1 MGRPLTS
8 KRPDKCNRGEATICP
23 AKTLSNVVF
32 PDPDG
37 PIIASNLPGLASPLT
52 SFSKNLT

>member
-8 KRPDKCNRGEATICP
+8 KSPDKCKRVEATICP

-37 PIIASNLPGLASPLT
+37 PIIASNLLGFASPLKP
-52 SFSKNLT
+52 FSKNLT